1 MCKATTRIKGADTM
15 SEEMAKP
22 KMTRVYMMAD
32 NELYVNFCIDVY
44 KLKAPI
50 EILGALS
57 GHDITILKQAVS
69 HLHPEVVLL
78 SVTSLKEDI
87 VREIEQVRREYPDL
101 GFVLLLDVCNS
112 QDTEKL
118 RRLALFKSESGTAIF
133 LKRRLAK
140 IEWLCII
147 VSAVSQGQLII
158 DASLTPYMF
167 AGKPGYDFLK
177 KFSLSE
183 LEIISLLA
191 NGNTNADIAATLG
204 IDVKTVE
211 QQLDNIYGKIKL
223 DNEIADEY
231 LRVSLAKLYLEA
243 TSDLSANEDL
253 TTHNSVNHI

>member
-1 MCKATTRIKGADTM
+1 MCRATIKVKEADIM
-15 SEEMAKP
+15 SEERAKP

-44 KLKAPI
+44 RLKAPI

-57 GHDITILKQAVS
+57 GRDIGILKQAVS
-69 HLHPEVVLL
+69 RLHPEVVLL
-78 SVTSLKEDI
+78 SVTSLKEDTITEI
-87 VREIEQVRREYPDL
+87 VQIRKENPDL

-112 QDTEKL
+112 QDTDKL
-118 RRLALFKSESGTAIF
+118 RRLALSKSESGTAIF
-133 LKRRLAK
+133 LKRRLVR

-177 KFSLSE
+177 KFSLAE